1 MAVTVQDELATELAT
16 YDEHRGELIGT
27 SVGRF
32 VLIKGAEIV
41 ATYESERDA
50 IAQGYRQFGNVPF
63 LVKQVSPT
71 ERPLNFVS
79 GIVNV

>member
-16 YDEHRGELIGT
+16 YDEHREELIGT

-32 VLIKGAEIV
+32 VLIKGDQIV